1 MASNR
6 HLASDSCVVPR
17 IEILTYLRVR
27 SVFNPQDAFLSNA
40 I

>member
-1 MASNR
+1 MASKR
-6 HLASDSCVVPR
+6 QIAYDSCVVPR

-27 SVFNPQDAFLSNA
+27 SVFNPQDALLSNA